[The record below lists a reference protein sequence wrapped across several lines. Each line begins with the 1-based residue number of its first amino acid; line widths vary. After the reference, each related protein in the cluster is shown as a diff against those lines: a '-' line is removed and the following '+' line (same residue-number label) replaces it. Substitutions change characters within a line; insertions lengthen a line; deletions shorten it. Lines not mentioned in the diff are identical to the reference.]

1 MTATE
6 GIVVLLG
13 RVLSIPV
20 GEGEVAVDAF
30 LLIGRILFALLFISS
45 GVMGHL
51 VARAQLTGYAAS
63 KGFPMARPAVVVS
76 GIGIILGGIGI
87 ATGIWADISALGIA
101 VFLFFTTFFIHSF
114 WKETDQMA
122 RMTDMT
128 QFQKDLALLGAA
140 LVFFAITAYGGD
152 FGPSLT
158 DPLLHL

>member
-1 MTATE
+1 
-6 GIVVLLG
+6 
-13 RVLSIPV
+13 
-20 GEGEVAVDAF
+20 
-30 LLIGRILFALLFISS
+30 
-45 GVMGHL
+45 
-51 VARAQLTGYAAS
+51 
-63 KGFPMARPAVVVS
+63 MAGPAVVVS

-140 LVFFAITAYGGD
+140 LVFFAITAYSGD
-152 FGPSLT
+152 FSPSLT
-158 DPLLHL
+158 NPLLHL

>member
-1 MTATE
+1 
-6 GIVVLLG
+6 
-13 RVLSIPV
+13 
-20 GEGEVAVDAF
+20 
-30 LLIGRILFALLFISS
+30 
-45 GVMGHL
+45 
-51 VARAQLTGYAAS
+51 
-63 KGFPMARPAVVVS
+63 
-76 GIGIILGGIGI
+76 
-87 ATGIWADISALGIA
+87 

-158 DPLLHL
+158 NPLLHL

>member
-1 MTATE
+1 LRRRY
-6 GIVVLLG
+6 GY
-13 RVLSIPV
+13 RVTDRIPV
-20 GEGEVAVDAF
+20 DEGEVAVDAL

-51 VARAQLTGYAAS
+51 VARAQLAGYAAS
-63 KGFPMARPAVVVS
+63 KGFPMAGPAVVVS

-87 ATGIWADISALGIA
+87 AAGIWADISALGIA

-158 DPLLHL
+158 NPLLHL

>member
-1 MTATE
+1 LT
-6 GIVVLLG
+6 
-13 RVLSIPV
+13 S
-20 GEGEVAVDAF
+20 
-30 LLIGRILFALLFISS
+30 ISS
-45 GVMGHL
+45 TSAGM
-51 VARAQLTGYAAS
+51 
-63 KGFPMARPAVVVS
+63 MAGPAVVVS

-101 VFLFFTTFFIHSF
+101 FFLFFTAFFIHSF

-158 DPLLHL
+158 NPLLHL